1 MACGCSEYSKQKKAA
16 VTNEPEAVKEGQEA
30 AALPEGETTSV
41 EDFFTTAEAKE
52 LEKEMVSA
60 FA

>member
-16 VTNEPEAVKEGQEA
+16 VTNEPEAVASEQEA
-30 AALPEGETTSV
+30 QALPEGENSTLV
-41 EDFFTTAEAKE
+41 DFFTTTEAQE
-52 LEKEMVSA
+52 LEKEMVGT